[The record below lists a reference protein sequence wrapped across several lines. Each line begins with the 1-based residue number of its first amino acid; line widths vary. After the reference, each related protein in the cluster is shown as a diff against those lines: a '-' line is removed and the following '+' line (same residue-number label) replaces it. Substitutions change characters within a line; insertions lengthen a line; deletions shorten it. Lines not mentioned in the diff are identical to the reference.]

1 MHLQNNDQEL
11 YTVKDGVVVV
21 KKGAV
26 VPDGFVIG

>member
-1 MHLQNNDQEL
+1 LQNNDQEL

-26 VPDGFVIG
+26 VPDGFVIE